1 MSSKPSLQYLRRFDV
16 LVGKATAGE
25 GITANED
32 FKIEFEITKTLRHTP
47 NHAEIKIY
55 NLAPETENTIRNEFD
70 ELLVNAG
77 YRDSVRLIFAGNIAR
92 VHRYRAGNNWITQI
106 IAGDGDGDY
115 YGTIINTTLAAGVL
129 DSDVLNEIVGKFTT
143 TKLGHA
149 AAVAANKGKRS
160 RGKTMSGPARNYLH
174 QIAAN
179 ADAEW
184 SIQDGVLQF
193 VPFEG
198 TLPGEATVINANTG
212 MLRAPELND
221 KGIKVWCLLNPA
233 LKPGGRIKLD
243 NNDIKEE
250 MRTIFEQ
257 AAGAKKPGVHKDKKK
272 RTPAR
277 QDPDGIYKILVVSHS
292 GDTRGKKWESE
303 LLCKALEK
311 GDK

>member
-1 MSSKPSLQYLRRFDV
+1 MSQKASKQYLRAFNI
-16 LVGKATAGE
+16 LVGKQTTGT

-55 NLAPETENTIRNEFD
+55 NLSPDTEATIRTEFD
-70 ELLVNAG
+70 ELLVNGG
-77 YRDSVRLIFAGNIAR
+77 YRDSVRTVFIGNIAR
-92 VHRYRAGNNWITQI
+92 VRRYRKGNDWITQI

-115 YGTIINTTLAAGVL
+115 YGTVINTTLAAGVL
-129 DSDVLNEIVGKFTT
+129 DSDVLNHIVSQFKK
-143 TKLGHA
+143 TKLGHSL
-149 AAVAANKGKRS
+149 AVTANKTKRL
-160 RGKTMSGPARNYLH
+160 RGKVMVGPARNYLH
-174 QIAAN
+174 QLAASV
-179 ADAEW
+179 DTEW

-212 MLRAPELND
+212 MSKAPEIND
-221 KGIKVWCLLNPA
+221 KGIKVWCKLNPA

-272 RTPAR
+272 RSPAR
-277 QDPDGIYKILVVSHS
+277 IDPDGIYKILTVTHE
-292 GDTRGKKWESE
+292 GDTRGPKWQSE
-303 LLCKALEK
+303 LLCKAL
-311 GDK
+311 DKTDT